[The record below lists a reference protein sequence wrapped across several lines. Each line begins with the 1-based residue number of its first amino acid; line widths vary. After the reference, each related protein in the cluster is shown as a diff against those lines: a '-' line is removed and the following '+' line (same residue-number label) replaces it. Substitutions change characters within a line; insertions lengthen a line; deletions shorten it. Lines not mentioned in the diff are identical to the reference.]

1 MGPTQWFNR
10 TSYKNKCAI
19 NLNSLINFFIYHMNN
34 LNNNIINILCKLLD
48 IGPSGI
54 YPNDAYYPQKDT
66 NALRLC
72 SKYYNKLIT
81 PKHFFHAIMN
91 TKKIYKNKE
100 QFRHFINKYKLEFS
114 INTIDTF
121 SQLAYF
127 HSYNIAHIY
136 EFSKILN
143 KPYSEYLIPATLKY
157 LVFDNTFNKQLNTLP
172 SKLEYLI
179 LGNKFNQPI
188 KQLPPTLK
196 FILFKNN
203 FNQPIH
209 KLPASLNTLIFGC
222 DFNQP
227 IAEHVFPPTLTR
239 LSFNTNFNQP
249 IEENILPAS
258 LIELTFSGIF
268 NHSFK
273 KNVLPL
279 LLKSLILGDH
289 YNQPIEPAVL
299 PASLEELCFGNAFNQ
314 PIEEHTL
321 PLSLLT
327 LEFSNN
333 FNQLIKKNILP
344 PLLQTLTLPH
354 YYKQSIDSACLFT
367 NFYIELGGYK
377 IVFRKK

>member
-179 LGNKFNQPI
+179 LGNKF
-188 KQLPPTLK
+188 
-196 FILFKNN
+196 
-203 FNQPIH
+203 
-209 KLPASLNTLIFGC
+209 GC